1 MRLALCCCL
10 SLLLLLPACTINHPA
25 PVTGDQI
32 ITRTIDGQGSTG
44 ITGKVR
50 LKGAA
55 SPLAGAYINIYP
67 NTISN
72 LLGPSQ
78 FLSAPTEIDGS
89 YSIELPPG
97 KYYVVAR
104 KRSSGQANGPL
115 KTGDY
120 YSEHQRII
128 AQVEAGKLTLVDL
141 EMAQMK
147 APMFFKKDLAE
158 TITETGIRGVLID
171 EQGKPVPGG
180 FAIAYTD
187 HNLQRL
193 PDFASTLTNQN
204 GEFTLY
210 LPEGGD
216 YYLAARIHA
225 WDMPRTGEL
234 YGKHGGENPIAMNVA
249 DKSFIEGVEIR
260 MAPFSGT
267 YKEMKN
273 QRPF

>member
-1 MRLALCCCL
+1 MRQILLCCL
-10 SLLLLLPACTINHPA
+10 FLLLTLSACTTNIQRTAN
-25 PVTGDQI
+25 GDQV
-32 ITRTIDGQGSTG
+32 ITDMIDGQGRTG
-44 ITGKVR
+44 ISGKVR
-50 LKGAA
+50 LKTDA

-78 FLSAPTEIDGS
+78 FLSAPTAMDGS

-97 KYYVVAR
+97 TYYVVAR
-104 KRSSGQANGPL
+104 KRNSGEANGPL

-128 AQVEAGKLTLVDL
+128 AEVAESKLTQVNL

-147 APMFFKKDLAE
+147 APMFFKKNLAE
-158 TITETGIRGVLID
+158 TRTDTGIRGVLID
-171 EQGKPVPGG
+171 QQGHPVPGG

-187 HNLQRL
+187 KNLQRL
-193 PDFASTLTNQN
+193 PDFASTLTNQQ

-210 LPEGGD
+210 LPQGGS

-225 WDMPRTGEL
+225 WDMPREGEL
-234 YGKHGGENPIAMNVA
+234 YGKLGGDNPLPLEIA
-249 DKSFIEGVEIR
+249 DKSFVEGVRIQ
-260 MAPFSGT
+260 MGPFSGI